1 MLAEKQEIAVDLE
14 NASSRRVL
22 IFSVIP
28 VLHETELEHIRR
40 EIKEQIDTGLLLID
54 GKVTFEGS
62 F

>member
-14 NASSRRVL
+14 NNSSRRVL

-28 VLHETELEHIRR
+28 VLRESELEHIRR
-40 EIKEQIDTGLLLID
+40 EIKEQIDTGLLVID

-62 F
+62 Y